1 MPYPS
6 NIHIHHLNAYIYTAI
21 CNVNHDNAILI
32 RLQISFS
39 LIRAIWRQQSC
50 NRAGECLRG
59 GIIACVMDQQVIGGM
74 PSRAVSLRG
83 VQSSEGAQGR
93 NTVCTLKRVQY
104 QEGVQ
109 STLTVDSLLYGTQT
123 ERGCWSQYTPGY
135 QAEPITT
142 DRYIIPL
149 DSPIWRV
156 RYIYRTWK
164 YVNTFTYVTHSKC
177 RVTQIDPIAKFYY
190 TVIISEWQ

>member
-6 NIHIHHLNAYIYTAI
+6 NIHIQHLNAYIYTTI
-21 CNVNHDNAILI
+21 CNVNRDNAILI
-32 RLQISFS
+32 HPHISFS

-50 NRAGECLRG
+50 NRAGECLKG

-83 VQSSEGAQGR
+83 MQSSEGAQER

-109 STLTVDSLLYGTQT
+109 STLAVDSLLYGTQT

-135 QAEPITT
+135 QAEPIIIS
-142 DRYIIPL
+142 RYIIAL
-149 DSPIWRV
+149 YGECVI
-156 RYIYRTWK
+156 
-164 YVNTFTYVTHSKC
+164 
-177 RVTQIDPIAKFYY
+177 Y
-190 TVIISEWQ
+190 TVREYFHLR

>member
-59 GIIACVMDQQVIGGM
+59 GIIACVMDQQAIGGM

-93 NTVCTLKRVQY
+93 NTVYTLKRVQY

-109 STLTVDSLLYGTQT
+109 STLAVDSLLYGTQT

-142 DRYIIPL
+142 DRYIISL
-149 DSPIWRV
+149 DSTIWRV
-156 RYIYRTWK
+156 RYIYRTWILSL
-164 YVNTFTYVTHSKC
+164 T
-177 RVTQIDPIAKFYY
+177 
-190 TVIISEWQ
+190 

>member
-1 MPYPS
+1 
-6 NIHIHHLNAYIYTAI
+6 
-21 CNVNHDNAILI
+21 
-32 RLQISFS
+32 
-39 LIRAIWRQQSC
+39 
-50 NRAGECLRG
+50 
-59 GIIACVMDQQVIGGM
+59 MDQQVIGGM

-109 STLTVDSLLYGTQT
+109 STLAVDSLLYGTQT

-149 DSPIWRV
+149 DSPISRV
-156 RYIYRTWK
+156 RYTYRM
-164 YVNTFTYVTHSKC
+164 
-177 RVTQIDPIAKFYY
+177 
-190 TVIISEWQ
+190 